1 MLMRVN
7 MRCHLPFI
15 FSICRPYL
23 CCLQQAPVVI
33 IILHRCCHLVVYN
46 RSCSVPLTVPV
57 HLYEL
62 GGAGTLS
69 ANNKIYIFAKNAQ
82 AQERRSLVSQGTL
95 TTELHQ
101 ALHLDDFFFSCV
113 FWLVI
118 FRLRFRLLF
127 SIFTL

>member
-1 MLMRVN
+1 
-7 MRCHLPFI
+7 
-15 FSICRPYL
+15 
-23 CCLQQAPVVI
+23 
-33 IILHRCCHLVVYN
+33 
-46 RSCSVPLTVPV
+46 V